1 MFKRYEHSN
10 TNTEYIQRERERETG
25 LRLGIIKEK
34 RLSGREIKR
43 EISGKQREEKKE

>member
-10 TNTEYIQRERERETG
+10 TNTEYIQRERETG
-25 LRLGIIKEK
+25 LRLGMIKEK